1 MTLRR
6 PDQMSKSSH
15 KSHMTLEYAQ
25 VVAKCGD
32 NPENV
37 RATNIH
43 THTNTHTHVSANESR
58 NGSHKNPPYSPYK
71 ITIMIAKSICL
82 LILSLH
88 DSSSAISPIP
98 HLSLSVSFNRSSHQ
112 NDGPAADGVYNSH
125 WRKILWKI
133 CPKIKTFAIL
143 IHEHGCT

>member
-58 NGSHKNPPYSPYK
+58 NGSHKNPHIHRIKLQLWLQNRFVCSFYLCMTLPLP
-71 ITIMIAKSICL
+71 
-82 LILSLH
+82 SLQFH
-88 DSSSAISPIP
+88 I
-98 HLSLSVSFNRSSHQ
+98 SLSVSFSRSSHQ